1 MAMTN
6 RKVAEVFPPGEFIME
21 ELEARNWSQIELSEI
36 IGRQPKVINDVILG
50 KRSITPEIAKALGEA
65 FGTSPQYW
73 MNLESS
79 YQLWL
84 AKDTDNV
91 ISRRAKLYRIAPIK
105 EMIRR
110 HWIEP
115 SRNIEVLEKQVM
127 RFFGMKNLDQPIHFG
142 HAARRGT
149 QEIIPSQN
157 AWLFRAKQLAYAVH
171 AKSFSDQSLRNGLVL
186 LKKLLASAVEV
197 KQAPKVLAEAGIRF
211 VILEHLP
218 QSRIDGVT
226 FWLGDKIP
234 VVALS
239 LRFDRIDWFWYT
251 LAHELSHVKQRD
263 GLKNNV
269 ITLDTDLVGDNT
281 QPPLEKRTE
290 SERQADLFATEFLV
304 AQSELDNFILRE
316 QPLYRKP
323 KILNFAHRIGVHP
336 GIVVGQLQFR
346 NEIHWSVHRKMLE
359 KVRHI
364 ITQSAL
370 TDGWGQT
377 LPIFGDKEAA

>member
-1 MAMTN
+1 MTS
-6 RKVAEVFPPGEFIME
+6 RKVAEAFRPGEFIME
-21 ELEARNWSQIELSEI
+21 ELDARNWSQLELSEI
-36 IGRQPKVINDVILG
+36 IGREPKVINDVILG
-50 KRSITPEIAKALGEA
+50 KRSITPEIANALGEA
-65 FGTSPQYW
+65 FGTSAQYW

-84 AKDTDNV
+84 AKDSDNV
-91 ISRRAKLYRIAPIK
+91 ISRRSKLYQIAPIK

-115 SRNIEVLEKQVM
+115 SGNVEILEKQVM
-127 RFFGMKNLDQPIHFG
+127 RFFEMKNLDEPIHFR

-171 AKSFSDQSLRNGLVL
+171 AKTFSDQSFRNGLVIL
-186 LKKLLASAVEV
+186 QKLLSSAVEV
-197 KQAPKVLAEAGIRF
+197 RQVPRVLAEAGIRF
-211 VILEHLP
+211 IILEHLP

-234 VVALS
+234 VVVLS

-263 GLKNNV
+263 GLKSNV
-269 ITLDTDLVGDNT
+269 ITLDTDLVGDDTRLLLEQRT
-281 QPPLEKRTE
+281 Q
-290 SERQADLFATEFLV
+290 SERQADLFAANFLV
-304 AQSELDNFILRE
+304 AQSDLDNFILRVR
-316 QPLYRKP
+316 PLYGKS
-323 KILNFAHRIGVHP
+323 KIVNFAHRIEVHP

-370 TDGWGQT
+370 TDGWGQI
-377 LPIFGDKEAA
+377 LPVFDNKEEAA